1 MAQNTKQVRLI
12 LRNEIVLLE
21 GTPEELATKISN
33 YKLLDS
39 IFADNPEDTAPDWGT
54 VVEVEPAMDN
64 VIQFPQRGRFAH
76 PSHGHG
82 A

>member
-1 MAQNTKQVRLI
+1 MAQETKQVRLI

-21 GTPEELATKISN
+21 GTPEELATKIAN

-39 IFADNPEDTAPDWGT
+39 IFADSSEDTAPDWGT
-54 VVEVEPAMDN
+54 VVEVEPTMDN